1 MTRTHQLTRRDVV
14 KGLGTA
20 LALPLLEAMPSATA
34 VGAPVVGAPPV
45 RLLYAYLPNG
55 AVMDDWT
62 PTGTGTDFEL
72 SKTLSPLAPFKQDL
86 LVLSGLDLDKA
97 RTRYK
102 GKDDSPHGR
111 ASGSFLTASIPV
123 REKVYV
129 SISVDQLAAQT
140 YGKQTKFPSLQLG
153 AEVSQ
158 ETGEECRGY
167 PCSYITTLSWRS
179 PTSPCPVEINPRLV
193 FERLFS
199 SGRSGEE
206 AASRALRD
214 QRRKSILDLVAADAR
229 DLKTRLGASDQ
240 RKLDEYFSAIRE
252 LETRL
257 DRFEQPEAN
266 PLLEVADESE
276 HRHEHD
282 ETVRELGDR
291 VGQFGEAS
299 ERKKVNRRD
308 FSVMYS
314 DFESHIKILADLI
327 VLAFQTDSTRV
338 ATLMFGQEAC
348 QRSYTMLGL
357 KGAWHDISHHANKA
371 DKLDKLRQI
380 NRYNTTLFAYVLEKM
395 KRVQENG
402 STLLDNSMVVYGGG
416 ISNSDKHFNDNLPIV
431 LAGRGGG
438 TIKPGRHVLYPFR
451 KIPHAEVHQPG
462 YKSPNMPVANLH
474 VALLQRLGIEVDSF
488 GDSTGALDLS

>member
-1 MTRTHQLTRRDVV
+1 MTRTHQLTRRDVL
-14 KGLGTA
+14 KGVGTA
-20 LALPLLEAMPSATA
+20 LALPLLEAMPSAAA
-34 VGAPVVGAPPV
+34 VGAPVAGAPPV
-45 RLLYAYLPNG
+45 RLLYAYIPNG
-55 AVMDDWT
+55 AKMDDWT

-72 SKTLSPLAPFKQDL
+72 SKTLEPLAPFKQDL

-123 REKVYV
+123 RDKVYV
-129 SISVDQLAAQT
+129 SISADQLAAQT
-140 YGKQTKFPSLQLG
+140 YGKQTKFPSLELG
-153 AEVSQ
+153 TEVSQ

-167 PCSYITTLSWRS
+167 PCSYITTLSWRNH
-179 PTSPCPVEINPRLV
+179 TSPVPVEINPRLV

-199 SGRSGEE
+199 NGRSREE

-229 DLKTRLGASDQ
+229 DLKARLGATDQ
-240 RKLDEYFSAIRE
+240 RKLDEYFSSIRE

-266 PLLEVADESE
+266 PRLEVADESG

-282 ETVRELGDR
+282 ETVRNLGDR

-299 ERKKVNRRD
+299 VRRKAQGHD

-314 DFESHIKILADLI
+314 DFESHFKILADLI
-327 VLAFQTDSTRV
+327 VLAFQTDSTRI

-348 QRSYTMLGL
+348 QRPYTMLGL
-357 KGAWHDISHHANKA
+357 KGAWHDYSHHANKA
-371 DKLDKLRQI
+371 EKLNNLQKI
-380 NRYNTTLFAYVLEKM
+380 NHYNTTLFAYLLEKM
-395 KRVQENG
+395 KSVQENG

-416 ISNSDKHFNDNLPIV
+416 ISNSDQHFNDNLPIV

-438 TIKPGRHVLYPFR
+438 TIKPGRHLLFPFQH
-451 KIPHAEVHQPG
+451 IPHAEVLQPG
-462 YKSPNMPVANLH
+462 YKSPNVPIANLH
-474 VALLQRLGIEVDSF
+474 LALLQRLGLEVESF